1 MKLIW
6 TVLQEFR
13 VQKDFYPETLDA
25 LEVYFS
31 EKQSGRLQEIELPK
45 KDPWGRDYIY
55 EHDSSES
62 FTVKCYGRNGREG
75 GTGENRDYIV
85 RGKPLG
91 DFESTFSD

>member
-1 MKLIW
+1 MSRGGILRQ
-6 TVLQEFR
+6 T
-13 VQKDFYPETLDA
+13 P
-25 LEVYFS
+25 
-31 EKQSGRLQEIELPK
+31 
-45 KDPWGRDYIY
+45 
-55 EHDSSES
+55 SES